1 MHFLTFSQL
10 RQVFE
15 GQTNGLK
22 QLKARRLCKRAVGFR
37 YWLDGSTQLDS
48 AHLISAIDGRTIR
61 AHILGSLFGM
71 SLMDSNGS
79 GRSKIQ
85 GLAKRRSPG
94 LVNFVDAVAY
104 HFSLSLP
111 AAFTQPGAHLSAE
124 PFTPTISRWIAHR
137 NPCQVP
143 GRREGA

>member
-1 MHFLTFSQL
+1 MSRKFFSFTVRIVDFLTFSQL
-10 RQVFE
+10 GQVFE

-71 SLMDSNGS
+71 SLMDTNGS
-79 GRSKIQ
+79 GKSKIQ
-85 GLAKRRSPG
+85 GLVG
-94 LVNFVDAVAY
+94 
-104 HFSLSLP
+104 
-111 AAFTQPGAHLSAE
+111 
-124 PFTPTISRWIAHR
+124 
-137 NPCQVP
+137 
-143 GRREGA
+143 

>member
-1 MHFLTFSQL
+1 MSRKFFLFTVRIVDFLTFSQL
-10 RQVFE
+10 GQVFE

-71 SLMDSNGS
+71 SLMDTNGS
-79 GRSKIQ
+79 GKSKIQ

-94 LVNFVDAVAY
+94 LVNFVPAVAY
-104 HFSLSLP
+104 HFCQAMP
-111 AAFTQPGAHLSAE
+111 AAFTQPGNHLLAGSCINV
-124 PFTPTISRWIAHR
+124 PHIA
-137 NPCQVP
+137 VYVL
-143 GRREGA
+143 